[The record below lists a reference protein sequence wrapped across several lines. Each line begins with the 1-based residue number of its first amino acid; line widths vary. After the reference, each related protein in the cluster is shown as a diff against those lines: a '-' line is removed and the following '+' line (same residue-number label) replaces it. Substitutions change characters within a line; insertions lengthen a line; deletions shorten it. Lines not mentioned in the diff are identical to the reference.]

1 MQKREFEEMIE
12 RTVSD
17 AEYKVIETV
26 YQWHPS
32 VKEVSGKEEVA
43 ELYKSFGIAI
53 FHDMLPRAEK
63 NRELE
68 NKLRHVQAEME
79 ELSRGN
85 APERFAVTPKALEE
99 HLKMEERQR
108 ERDRKAI
115 ELSEKLPRLGG
126 LCVVE
131 PEKYGQFLRMDWYEM
146 SRFVKDWIDFHM
158 DDIELTPGLVER
170 MFKTPLN
177 RYQRGHNLQ

>member
-12 RTVSD
+12 QPVSD
-17 AEYKVIETV
+17 AEYRVIETV

-43 ELYKSFGIAI
+43 ELYKSFGMAI

-68 NKLRHVQAEME
+68 RQFLHARAEMERIKAEME

-85 APERFAVTPKALEE
+85 APESVQVLPEALEE
-99 HLKMEERQR
+99 HLKMSERQR
-108 ERDRKAI
+108 QRDREAI
-115 ELSEKLPRLGG
+115 ALARKS
-126 LCVVE
+126 
-131 PEKYGQFLRMDWYEM
+131 
-146 SRFVKDWIDFHM
+146 
-158 DDIELTPGLVER
+158 PGIC
-170 MFKTPLN
+170 
-177 RYQRGHNLQ
+177 QQ

>member
-12 RTVSD
+12 QPVSD

-43 ELYKSFGIAI
+43 ELYKSFGMEI

-68 NKLRHVQAEME
+68 SQFLHARAEMERIRAEME
-79 ELSRGN
+79 ELSC
-85 APERFAVTPKALEE
+85 K
-99 HLKMEERQR
+99 
-108 ERDRKAI
+108 
-115 ELSEKLPRLGG
+115 
-126 LCVVE
+126 
-131 PEKYGQFLRMDWYEM
+131 
-146 SRFVKDWIDFHM
+146 
-158 DDIELTPGLVER
+158 
-170 MFKTPLN
+170 
-177 RYQRGHNLQ
+177 

>member
-12 RTVSD
+12 QPVSD
-17 AEYKVIETV
+17 EEYRVIETV

-43 ELYKSFGIAI
+43 ELYKSFGMAI

-68 NKLRHVQAEME
+68 RQFLHARAEMERIKAEME

-85 APERFAVTPKALEE
+85 APESVQVLPEALEE
-99 HLKMEERQR
+99 HLKMSERQR
-108 ERDRKAI
+108 QRDREAI
-115 ELSEKLPRLGG
+115 ALARKS
-126 LCVVE
+126 
-131 PEKYGQFLRMDWYEM
+131 
-146 SRFVKDWIDFHM
+146 
-158 DDIELTPGLVER
+158 PGIC
-170 MFKTPLN
+170 
-177 RYQRGHNLQ
+177 QQ

>member
-12 RTVSD
+12 QPVSD

-32 VKEVSGKEEVA
+32 VKEVSGKEVSGKEEVA
-43 ELYKSFGIAI
+43 ELYKSFGMAI

-68 NKLRHVQAEME
+68 RQFLHARAEMERIRVEME

-85 APERFAVTPKALEE
+85 APESVQVLPEALEE
-99 HLKMEERQR
+99 HLKMSERQR
-108 ERDRKAI
+108 QRDREAI
-115 ELSEKLPRLGG
+115 ALARKS
-126 LCVVE
+126 
-131 PEKYGQFLRMDWYEM
+131 
-146 SRFVKDWIDFHM
+146 
-158 DDIELTPGLVER
+158 PGIC
-170 MFKTPLN
+170 
-177 RYQRGHNLQ
+177 QQ

>member
-12 RTVSD
+12 QPVSD
-17 AEYKVIETV
+17 AEYRVIETV

-43 ELYKSFGIAI
+43 ELYKSFGMAI

-68 NKLRHVQAEME
+68 RQFLHARAEMERIRVEME

-85 APERFAVTPKALEE
+85 APESVQVLPEALEE
-99 HLKMEERQR
+99 HLKMQNRQR
-108 ERDRKAI
+108 ENDRQ
-115 ELSEKLPRLGG
+115 RLAMAREG
-126 LCVVE
+126 LGISV
-131 PEKYGQFLRMDWYEM
+131 
-146 SRFVKDWIDFHM
+146 
-158 DDIELTPGLVER
+158 
-170 MFKTPLN
+170 
-177 RYQRGHNLQ
+177 

>member
-12 RTVSD
+12 QPVSD

-43 ELYKSFGIAI
+43 ELYKSFGMAI

-68 NKLRHVQAEME
+68 RQFLHARAEMERIRVEME

-85 APERFAVTPKALEE
+85 APESVQVLPEALEE
-99 HLKMEERQR
+99 HLKMSERQR
-108 ERDRKAI
+108 QRDREAI
-115 ELSEKLPRLGG
+115 ALARKS
-126 LCVVE
+126 
-131 PEKYGQFLRMDWYEM
+131 
-146 SRFVKDWIDFHM
+146 
-158 DDIELTPGLVER
+158 PGIC
-170 MFKTPLN
+170 
-177 RYQRGHNLQ
+177 QQ

>member
-1 MQKREFEEMIE
+1 MQKREFEKMIE
-12 RTVSD
+12 QPVSD

-43 ELYKSFGIAI
+43 ELYKSFGMAI

-68 NKLRHVQAEME
+68 RQFLHARAEMERIRVEME

-85 APERFAVTPKALEE
+85 APESVQVLPEALEE
-99 HLKMEERQR
+99 HLKMSERQR
-108 ERDRKAI
+108 QRDREAI
-115 ELSEKLPRLGG
+115 ALARK
-126 LCVVE
+126 
-131 PEKYGQFLRMDWYEM
+131 F
-146 SRFVKDWIDFHM
+146 
-158 DDIELTPGLVER
+158 PGIC
-170 MFKTPLN
+170 
-177 RYQRGHNLQ
+177 QQ

>member
-12 RTVSD
+12 QPVSD
-17 AEYKVIETV
+17 AEYRVIETV

-43 ELYKSFGIAI
+43 ELYKSFGMAI

-68 NKLRHVQAEME
+68 NKLRHAQAEVERIKAEME

-85 APERFAVTPKALEE
+85 APESVQVLPEALEE
-99 HLKMEERQR
+99 HLKMSERQR
-108 ERDRKAI
+108 QRDREAI
-115 ELSEKLPRLGG
+115 ALARKS
-126 LCVVE
+126 
-131 PEKYGQFLRMDWYEM
+131 
-146 SRFVKDWIDFHM
+146 
-158 DDIELTPGLVER
+158 PGIC
-170 MFKTPLN
+170 
-177 RYQRGHNLQ
+177 QQ

>member
-12 RTVSD
+12 HPVSD

-43 ELYKSFGIAI
+43 ELYKSFGMAI

-68 NKLRHVQAEME
+68 SRLRHAQAEVERIKAEME

-85 APERFAVTPKALEE
+85 APERVQVLPEALEE
-99 HLKMEERQR
+99 HLKMQNRQR
-108 ERDRKAI
+108 ENDRQ
-115 ELSEKLPRLGG
+115 RLAMAREG
-126 LCVVE
+126 LGISV
-131 PEKYGQFLRMDWYEM
+131 
-146 SRFVKDWIDFHM
+146 
-158 DDIELTPGLVER
+158 
-170 MFKTPLN
+170 
-177 RYQRGHNLQ
+177 

>member
-12 RTVSD
+12 HPVSD
-17 AEYKVIETV
+17 AEYRVIETV

-43 ELYKSFGIAI
+43 ELYKSFGMAI

-68 NKLRHVQAEME
+68 NKLRHAQAEVERIKAEME

-85 APERFAVTPKALEE
+85 APESVQVLPEALEE
-99 HLKMEERQR
+99 HLKMSERQR
-108 ERDRKAI
+108 QRDREAI
-115 ELSEKLPRLGG
+115 ALARKS
-126 LCVVE
+126 
-131 PEKYGQFLRMDWYEM
+131 
-146 SRFVKDWIDFHM
+146 
-158 DDIELTPGLVER
+158 PGIC
-170 MFKTPLN
+170 
-177 RYQRGHNLQ
+177 QQ

>member
-1 MQKREFEEMIE
+1 MQKREFEKMIE
-12 RTVSD
+12 QPVSD

-43 ELYKSFGIAI
+43 ELYKSFGMAI

-68 NKLRHVQAEME
+68 SKLRHAQAEMERIKEEME

-85 APERFAVTPKALEE
+85 APERVQVLPEALEE
-99 HLKMEERQR
+99 HLKMSERQR
-108 ERDRKAI
+108 QRDREAI
-115 ELSEKLPRLGG
+115 ALAQK
-126 LCVVE
+126 
-131 PEKYGQFLRMDWYEM
+131 F
-146 SRFVKDWIDFHM
+146 
-158 DDIELTPGLVER
+158 PGIC
-170 MFKTPLN
+170 
-177 RYQRGHNLQ
+177 QQ

>member
-12 RTVSD
+12 QPVSD
-17 AEYKVIETV
+17 AEYRVIETV

-43 ELYKSFGIAI
+43 ELYKSFGMAI

-68 NKLRHVQAEME
+68 RQFLHARAEMERIRVEME

-85 APERFAVTPKALEE
+85 APDSVQVLPEALEE
-99 HLKMEERQR
+99 HLKMSERQR
-108 ERDRKAI
+108 QRDREAI
-115 ELSEKLPRLGG
+115 ALARKS
-126 LCVVE
+126 
-131 PEKYGQFLRMDWYEM
+131 
-146 SRFVKDWIDFHM
+146 
-158 DDIELTPGLVER
+158 PGIC
-170 MFKTPLN
+170 
-177 RYQRGHNLQ
+177 QQ

>member
-1 MQKREFEEMIE
+1 MQKREFEKMIE
-12 RTVSD
+12 QPVSD

-43 ELYKSFGIAI
+43 ELYKSFGMAI

-68 NKLRHVQAEME
+68 SKLRHAQAEVERIKEEME

-85 APERFAVTPKALEE
+85 APERVQVLPEALEE
-99 HLKMEERQR
+99 HLKMSERQR
-108 ERDRKAI
+108 QRDREAI
-115 ELSEKLPRLGG
+115 ALARKS
-126 LCVVE
+126 
-131 PEKYGQFLRMDWYEM
+131 
-146 SRFVKDWIDFHM
+146 
-158 DDIELTPGLVER
+158 PGIC
-170 MFKTPLN
+170 
-177 RYQRGHNLQ
+177 QQ

>member
-1 MQKREFEEMIE
+1 MQKREFEKMIE
-12 RTVSD
+12 QPVSD

-43 ELYKSFGIAI
+43 ELYKSFGMAI

-68 NKLRHVQAEME
+68 SKLRHAQAEVERIKEEME

-85 APERFAVTPKALEE
+85 APERVQVLPEALEE
-99 HLKMEERQR
+99 HLKMQNRQSENDRQR
-108 ERDRKAI
+108 LAMAREG
-115 ELSEKLPRLGG
+115 LGIS
-126 LCVVE
+126 V
-131 PEKYGQFLRMDWYEM
+131 
-146 SRFVKDWIDFHM
+146 
-158 DDIELTPGLVER
+158 
-170 MFKTPLN
+170 
-177 RYQRGHNLQ
+177 

>member
-1 MQKREFEEMIE
+1 MQKREFEKMIE
-12 RTVSD
+12 QPVSD

-43 ELYKSFGIAI
+43 ELYKSFGMAI

-68 NKLRHVQAEME
+68 RQFLHARAEMERIRVEME

-85 APERFAVTPKALEE
+85 APERVQVLPEALEE
-99 HLKMEERQR
+99 HLKMSERQR
-108 ERDRKAI
+108 QRDREAI
-115 ELSEKLPRLGG
+115 ALARK
-126 LCVVE
+126 
-131 PEKYGQFLRMDWYEM
+131 F
-146 SRFVKDWIDFHM
+146 
-158 DDIELTPGLVER
+158 PGIC
-170 MFKTPLN
+170 
-177 RYQRGHNLQ
+177 QQ

>member
-1 MQKREFEEMIE
+1 MQKREFEAMIE
-12 RTVSD
+12 QPVSD

-43 ELYKSFGIAI
+43 ELYKSFGMAI

-68 NKLRHVQAEME
+68 SRLRHAQAEVERIKAEME

-85 APERFAVTPKALEE
+85 APERVQVLPEALEE
-99 HLKMEERQR
+99 HLKMQNRQR
-108 ERDRKAI
+108 ENDRQ
-115 ELSEKLPRLGG
+115 RLAMAREG
-126 LCVVE
+126 LGISV
-131 PEKYGQFLRMDWYEM
+131 
-146 SRFVKDWIDFHM
+146 
-158 DDIELTPGLVER
+158 
-170 MFKTPLN
+170 
-177 RYQRGHNLQ
+177 

>member
-1 MQKREFEEMIE
+1 MQKREFEKMIE
-12 RTVSD
+12 QPVSD

-43 ELYKSFGIAI
+43 ELYKSFGMAI

-68 NKLRHVQAEME
+68 RQFLHARAEMERIRVEME

-85 APERFAVTPKALEE
+85 APERVQVLPEALEE
-99 HLKMEERQR
+99 HLKMSERQR
-108 ERDRKAI
+108 QRDREAI
-115 ELSEKLPRLGG
+115 ALARKS
-126 LCVVE
+126 
-131 PEKYGQFLRMDWYEM
+131 
-146 SRFVKDWIDFHM
+146 
-158 DDIELTPGLVER
+158 PGIC
-170 MFKTPLN
+170 
-177 RYQRGHNLQ
+177 QQ

>member
-1 MQKREFEEMIE
+1 MQKREFEKMIE
-12 RTVSD
+12 QPVSD

-43 ELYKSFGIAI
+43 ELYKSFGMAI

-68 NKLRHVQAEME
+68 RQFLHARAEMERIRVEME

-85 APERFAVTPKALEE
+85 APESVQVLPEALEE
-99 HLKMEERQR
+99 HLKMSERQR
-108 ERDRKAI
+108 QRDREAI
-115 ELSEKLPRLGG
+115 ALARKS
-126 LCVVE
+126 
-131 PEKYGQFLRMDWYEM
+131 
-146 SRFVKDWIDFHM
+146 
-158 DDIELTPGLVER
+158 PGIC
-170 MFKTPLN
+170 
-177 RYQRGHNLQ
+177 QQ

>member
-12 RTVSD
+12 QPVSD

-43 ELYKSFGIAI
+43 ELYKSFGMAI

-68 NKLRHVQAEME
+68 NKLRHVQAEVERIKAEME
-79 ELSRGN
+79 ELSHGN
-85 APERFAVTPKALEE
+85 APERVQALPEALEE
-99 HLKMEERQR
+99 HLKMQNRQR
-108 ERDRKAI
+108 ENDRQ
-115 ELSEKLPRLGG
+115 RLAMAREG
-126 LCVVE
+126 LGISV
-131 PEKYGQFLRMDWYEM
+131 
-146 SRFVKDWIDFHM
+146 
-158 DDIELTPGLVER
+158 
-170 MFKTPLN
+170 
-177 RYQRGHNLQ
+177 